1 MRNIKQEFIMIFR
14 HTISIVFC
22 LNNMVA
28 FSQIDAP
35 PLLPN
40 IDTIEQKLFYCGE
53 PPLYIHPSEEQPE
66 FEGGESAM
74 RTLIYDNMQ
83 WPNDVCAEGTVY
95 IGFIITKEGK
105 LEDVKVKRGLGT
117 AFNDEAIRLV
127 KLLDGKWKAGKQN
140 GRAVSVAY
148 TIPIKFKLE

>member
-1 MRNIKQEFIMIFR
+1 MIFR
-14 HTISIVFC
+14 RTIFIVFC

-35 PLLPN
+35 QIPVIVDTVRPIIRCDEGNLILINPN
-40 IDTIEQKLFYCGE
+40 E
-53 PPLYIHPSEEQPE
+53 SPE
-66 FEGGESAM
+66 FEGGDLAM
-74 RTLIYDNMQ
+74 RKLIYDNLR
-83 WPNDVCAEGTVY
+83 WPNGFCAEGTVF
-95 IGFIITKEGK
+95 IGFIITTKGK

-117 AFNDEAIRLV
+117 AFNNEAIRLV
-127 KLLDGKWKAGKQN
+127 KLLDGKWKSGKQN